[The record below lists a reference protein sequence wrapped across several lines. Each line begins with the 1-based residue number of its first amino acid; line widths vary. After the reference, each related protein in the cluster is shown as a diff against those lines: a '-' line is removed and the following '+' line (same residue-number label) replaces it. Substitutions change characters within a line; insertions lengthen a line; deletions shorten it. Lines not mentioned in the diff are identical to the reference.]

1 MKHISHT
8 AILIFAMAAFTAC
21 GDATPDPTSSGVSA
35 NLSAAAVFDAA
46 GTWKAE
52 SNTCSVPVP
61 SQFAN
66 SVTSTS
72 NDVQTFSVPGFQTDG
87 PGTIVTLP
95 SEGTLNA
102 QTGAYTLCYSSDLT
116 DCQMKCTGI
125 VDAANHVDLNCN
137 KSNGDLICTM
147 ALQK

>member
-1 MKHISHT
+1 MKKSLHIT
-8 AILIFAMAAFTAC
+8 ALIFVVAAISAC

-35 NLSAAAVFDAA
+35 NLSAAATFDVA
-46 GTWKAE
+46 GTWKIE
-52 SNTCSVPVP
+52 STTCSTPLP
-61 SQFAN
+61 SQFEN

-72 NDVQTFSVPGFQTDG
+72 NDVQTFSVPGFQTGG
-87 PGTIVTLP
+87 PGTIVVLP

-116 DCQMKCTGI
+116 DCQMKCTGT

-137 KSNGDLICTM
+137 KPNGDLICKM